1 MGGRRFEKA
10 QRDVESLEETPRR
23 STGGLVLEGSFAES
37 VYLASRLRELS
48 DEQLKILERVDEV
61 CKELYLPEFEHYIA
75 HKYNPETPV
84 LLKKYNLMG
93 LTVSPEYG
101 GVGAD
106 SLTWALALERFGQ
119 LGLSVVTFVDV
130 HCLLASLAIQ
140 QWGNEPLKRKYL
152 VPAAKGEKILAYGLT
167 EPEAGSEPTSLKT
180 SFEERD
186 GSYVISGTKYLISNG
201 SVADALI
208 IFAYPKSKKE
218 GMSAFVVDSKSE
230 GFSVAMHLEEK
241 IGLFTSDTAML
252 ELLEVKVPKEN
263 VLGQIGKGLHVA
275 YSALLNGRIGIG
287 SGCVGIIGDC
297 LNSVTERA
305 RSRVQHGKPIGK
317 HQLIQRHLAN
327 IAMNLEMARWPTYYA
342 AVEKTKLD
350 ANPSNLELRNKVDL
364 QSAIAK
370 RVASRLAYESAD
382 LAVQVF
388 GGFGYSLLSPVA
400 RHLCD
405 SRVARIYEGTDEIME
420 LKIASLILGK
430 GFEAYS

>member
-1 MGGRRFEKA
+1 MGLG
-10 QRDVESLEETPRR
+10 
-23 STGGLVLEGSFAES
+23 LEGSFAES
-37 VYLASRLRELS
+37 VQLASRLRKLS
-48 DEQLKILERVDEV
+48 DEQLKILERVDEA

-75 HKYNPETPV
+75 HKYNPETPQI
-84 LLKKYNLMG
+84 LKKYDLMG
-93 LTVSPEYG
+93 LTVSREYG
-101 GVGAD
+101 GVGVD

-119 LGLSVVTFVDV
+119 VGLSVVTFVDV

-140 QWGNEPLKRKYL
+140 QWGGDHLKQNYL
-152 VPAAKGEKILAYGLT
+152 VPAARGDKILAYGLT

-180 SFEERD
+180 SYEEKD
-186 GSYVISGTKYLISNG
+186 GGYVLSGTKYLISNG

-208 IFAYPKSKKE
+208 IFAYPKGKKE

-230 GFSVAMHLEEK
+230 GFSVAMRLEEK

-252 ELLEVKVPKEN
+252 ELSDVKVPKEN
-263 VLGQIGKGLHVA
+263 LLGQPGKGLHVA

-297 LNSVTERA
+297 LNSVVERA

-342 AVEKTKLD
+342 AVEKTRLD
-350 ANPSNLELRNKVDL
+350 ADPSNLQLRNKVDL

-382 LAVQVF
+382 LAVQIF

-400 RHLCD
+400 RHFCD
-405 SRVARIYEGTDEIME
+405 ARVARIYEGTDEIME

>member
-1 MGGRRFEKA
+1 MGRF
-10 QRDVESLEETPRR
+10 D
-23 STGGLVLEGSFAES
+23 LEGSFAES
-37 VYLASRLRELS
+37 VQLAGKLGKLS
-48 DEQLKILERVDEV
+48 DDALAILERVDQA

-75 HKYNPETPV
+75 HKYNPETAQI
-84 LLKKYNLMG
+84 LKKFNLMG
-93 LTVSPEYG
+93 LTASPKYG

-106 SLTWALALERFGQ
+106 PLTWALALERFGQ

-140 QWGNEPLKRKYL
+140 QWGSEQLKRKYL
-152 VPAAKGEKILAYGLT
+152 TPAAKGEKILAYGLT

-180 SFEERD
+180 TYEEHNGD
-186 GSYVISGTKYLISNG
+186 YVLNGTKYLISNG

-208 IFAYPKSKKE
+208 IFAYPKGKAE
-218 GMSAFVVDSKSE
+218 GMSAFVVDSKTE

-252 ELLEVKVPKEN
+252 ELSEVKVPKEN
-263 VLGQIGKGLHVA
+263 LLGQAGKGLHVA

-297 LNSVTERA
+297 LNSVMERA
-305 RSRVQHGKPIGK
+305 KARVQHGKPIGR
-317 HQLIQRHLAN
+317 HQLIQRHLAT

-350 ANPSNLELRNKVDL
+350 DNPKDLELRNEVDL

-370 RVASRLAYESAD
+370 RVASKLAYESAD
-382 LAVQVF
+382 LAVQIF

-405 SRVARIYEGTDEIME
+405 ARVARIYEGTDEIME

>member
-1 MGGRRFEKA
+1 MG
-10 QRDVESLEETPRR
+10 
-23 STGGLVLEGSFAES
+23 LEGSFAES
-37 VYLASRLRELS
+37 VQLAGRLRELS
-48 DEQLKILERVDEV
+48 DEQLRILERVDEA

-75 HKYNPETPV
+75 HKYNPETPQM
-84 LLKKYNLMG
+84 LKKYNLMG

-130 HCLLASLAIQ
+130 HCLLASYAIQ
-140 QWGNEPLKRKYL
+140 QWGNDHLKKKYL
-152 VPAAKGEKILAYGLT
+152 MPAARGEKILAYGLT

-180 SFEERD
+180 SYEERD
-186 GSYVISGTKYLISNG
+186 GGYALTGTKYLISNG

-208 IFAYPKSKKE
+208 IFAYPKGKKE

-230 GFSVAMHLEEK
+230 GFSVAMRLEEK

-252 ELLEVKVPKEN
+252 ELSEVKVAKEN
-263 VLGQIGKGLHVA
+263 LLGQPGKGLHVA

-305 RSRVQHGKPIGK
+305 KSRVQHGKPIGR

-350 ANPSNLELRNKVDL
+350 ANPTSLELRNKVDL

-382 LAVQVF
+382 IAVQMF

-400 RHLCD
+400 RHFCD
-405 SRVARIYEGTDEIME
+405 ARVARIYEGTDEIME

>member
-1 MGGRRFEKA
+1 MF
-10 QRDVESLEETPRR
+10 D
-23 STGGLVLEGSFAES
+23 LEGSFAES
-37 VYLASRLRELS
+37 IRLANMLRELS
-48 DEQLKILERVDEV
+48 DEALAILERVDQACE
-61 CKELYLPEFEHYIA
+61 ELYLPEFEHYIA
-75 HKYNPETPV
+75 RKYNPETPQI
-84 LLKKYNLMG
+84 LKKFNLMG
-93 LTVSPEYG
+93 LTASPEYG

-119 LGLSVVTFVDV
+119 LGLGVVTFIDV

-140 QWGNEPLKRKYL
+140 QWSSEQLKNEYL
-152 VPAAKGEKILAYGLT
+152 TAAAKGEKILAYGLT

-180 SFEERD
+180 TYEERD
-186 GSYVISGTKYLISNG
+186 GGYVLNGTKYLISNG
-201 SVADALI
+201 SIADALI
-208 IFAYPKSKKE
+208 IFAYPKGKAE

-252 ELLEVKVPKEN
+252 DLSDVKVPKEN
-263 VLGQIGKGLHVA
+263 LLGQAGKGLHVA

-297 LNSVTERA
+297 LNSVTERVKA
-305 RSRVQHGKPIGK
+305 RVQHGKLIGK

-342 AVEKTKLD
+342 AVEKAKLD
-350 ANPSNLELRNKVDL
+350 VNPKDLELRNQVDL
-364 QSAIAK
+364 ESAVAK

-382 LAVQVF
+382 SAVQIF

-405 SRVARIYEGTDEIME
+405 ARVARIYEGTDEIMD

>member
-1 MGGRRFEKA
+1 M
-10 QRDVESLEETPRR
+10 
-23 STGGLVLEGSFAES
+23 EGSFAES
-37 VYLASRLRELS
+37 VQLASRLRELS
-48 DEQLKILERVDEV
+48 DEQLKILERVDEA
-61 CKELYLPEFEHYIA
+61 CKELYLSEFEHYIA
-75 HKYNPETPV
+75 HKYNPDTPET
-84 LLKKYNLMG
+84 LKKYNLMG
-93 LTVSPEYG
+93 LTVSQEYG

-119 LGLSVVTFVDV
+119 IGLSVVTFVDV

-140 QWGNEPLKRKYL
+140 QWGNEHLKKEYL
-152 VPAAKGEKILAYGLT
+152 VPAAKGQKVLAYGLT

-180 SFEERD
+180 SYEERD
-186 GSYVISGTKYLISNG
+186 GGYVLNGTKYLISNG

-208 IFAYPKSKKE
+208 IFAYPKGKKE

-252 ELLEVKVPKEN
+252 EMSDVRVPKDN
-263 VLGQIGKGLHVA
+263 LLGQPGKGLHVA

-305 RSRVQHGKPIGK
+305 KSRVQHGKPIGK
-317 HQLIQRHLAN
+317 HQLIQRHIAN

-342 AVEKTKLD
+342 AVEKTRLD
-350 ANPSNLELRNKVDL
+350 SNLADLELRNKVDL

-405 SRVARIYEGTDEIME
+405 ARVARIYEGTDEIME

>member
-1 MGGRRFEKA
+1 M
-10 QRDVESLEETPRR
+10 
-23 STGGLVLEGSFAES
+23 EGSFAES
-37 VYLASRLRELS
+37 VRLANRLRKLT
-48 DEQLKILERVDEV
+48 DEQLKILERVDEA

-75 HKYNPETPV
+75 HKYNPETAQI
-84 LLKKYNLMG
+84 LKKFNLMG

-140 QWGNEPLKRKYL
+140 QWGSDQLKKKYL
-152 VPAAKGEKILAYGLT
+152 IPAARGERILAYGLT

-180 SFEERD
+180 SYEERD
-186 GSYVISGTKYLISNG
+186 GGYVLNGTKYLISNG
-201 SVADALI
+201 SVADSLI
-208 IFAYPKSKKE
+208 IFGYPKGKKE
-218 GMSAFVVDSKSE
+218 GMSAFIVDSKSE

-252 ELLEVKVPKEN
+252 ELSECKVPKEN
-263 VLGQIGKGLHVA
+263 LLGQLGKGLHVA

-305 RSRVQHGKPIGK
+305 KSRVQHGKPIGK

-327 IAMNLEMARWPTYYA
+327 IAMNLEMAWWPTYIA

-350 ANPSNLELRNKVDL
+350 SNPTDLELRNKVDL
-364 QSAIAK
+364 YSAIAK

-382 LAVQVF
+382 SAVQVF

-405 SRVARIYEGTDEIME
+405 ARVARIYEGTDEIME

>member
-1 MGGRRFEKA
+1 
-10 QRDVESLEETPRR
+10 
-23 STGGLVLEGSFAES
+23 LEGSFAES
-37 VYLASRLRELS
+37 VHLASRLRELS
-48 DEQLKILERVDEV
+48 DEQLKILERVDEA
-61 CKELYLPEFEHYIA
+61 CKELYLSEFEHYIA
-75 HKYNPETPV
+75 HKYNPDTPQV
-84 LLKKYNLMG
+84 LKKYDLMG
-93 LTVSPEYG
+93 LTVSHEYE

-119 LGLSVVTFVDV
+119 IGLSVVTFVDV

-140 QWGNEPLKRKYL
+140 QWGNEHLKKTYL
-152 VPAAKGEKILAYGLT
+152 VPAARGEKILAYGLT

-180 SFEERD
+180 SYEEHD
-186 GSYVISGTKYLISNG
+186 DSYVLNGTKYLISNG
-201 SVADALI
+201 SIANALI
-208 IFAYPKSKKE
+208 IFAYPKGKKE

-252 ELLEVKVPKEN
+252 EMSDVRVPKDN
-263 VLGQIGKGLHVA
+263 LLGQPGKGLHVA

-287 SGCVGIIGDC
+287 SGCIGIIGDC

-305 RSRVQHGKPIGK
+305 KSRVQHGKAIGK
-317 HQLIQRHLAN
+317 HQLIQRHIAN

-342 AVEKTKLD
+342 AAEKTKLD

-405 SRVARIYEGTDEIME
+405 ARVARIYEGTDEIME